1 MMIIKNTFTIH
12 TTMRSHYSLNSCM
25 RELGNMG
32 VVEKEAKKIRRLQTF
47 QKGLLAAAAIG
58 GVVLIAATIPNAAQ
72 LLRYMPGYKKGAR
85 FKHQAKTAL
94 GRLAAKG
101 LITFEEQNGK
111 RYARITEAGEQM
123 LKLESLRNKNAQKQK
138 RWDGRWRV
146 VLFDIPERRRGV
158 RNRLRLFMSEYGFVR
173 LQDSVWIYPY
183 DCEDL
188 IALAKA
194 NFRIG
199 FNVLYM
205 IVERLENDKHLR
217 EHFALPAS

>member
-1 MMIIKNTFTIH
+1 
-12 TTMRSHYSLNSCM
+12 
-25 RELGNMG
+25 MG
-32 VVEKEAKKIRRLQTF
+32 IVEERAKKIRRLRAF
-47 QKGLLAAAAIG
+47 QQGLLAAAAIG

-85 FKHQAKTAL
+85 FNYQAKTAL

-101 LITFEEQNGK
+101 LITFEERGGK
-111 RYARITEAGEQM
+111 RYARMTEAGEQM
-123 LKLESLRNKNAQKQK
+123 LELESLREKSMQKPK

-146 VLFDIPERRRGV
+146 VLFDIPERRRGI
-158 RNRLRLFMSEYGFVR
+158 RNRLRLFMQEYGFVR
-173 LQDSVWIYPY
+173 LQDSAWIYPY

-199 FNVLYM
+199 IDALYM
-205 IVERLENDKHLR
+205 IVEQLEHDKYLR
-217 EHFALPAS
+217 EHFSLPPNK